1 VAGAAPA
8 RTQVLID
15 ARPLQGPS
23 ALRGIGTYVRGLLGG
38 LAEEGFA
45 GRLALLLDRDLPD
58 PELPVRGLPA
68 YVVRRRYHGRFA
80 TYEDAVALGG
90 DLRRIQP
97 RLYHA
102 TNLSLPGR
110 SPVPMVVTLHDL
122 IPWAWPGVHL
132 RGERVRYRLGR
143 RALAGA
149 NRVIAVS
156 EATARD
162 AVAHAGVQRSR
173 ITVIPEAAGATFQVQ
188 KNAEERVS
196 ARWGLPPG
204 RYFVYVG
211 ALDAR
216 KDPRGLLQAWRR
228 ASDLSGG
235 LELAL
240 AGEPGR
246 QAPPPPPGVRRLGH
260 VPDAE
265 LADLL
270 SVAGCL
276 VFASRYEGFG
286 LPVLEAMSCGCPVAA
301 YANSSIPEV
310 AGAAAQLVPDG
321 DARSLG
327 EAAARLVSDGALRRK
342 SIAAGL
348 RQAARYSWR
357 KTARATIATYRGLL
371 T

>member
-1 VAGAAPA
+1 MAAPA
-8 RTQVLID
+8 RPQVLID

-38 LAEEGFA
+38 LVEEGFA
-45 GRLALLLDRDLPD
+45 TQLALLLDRGLPD
-58 PELPVRGLPA
+58 PELPVRGLSA

-122 IPWAWPGVHL
+122 IPWAWPGVHM
-132 RGERVRYRLGR
+132 RGERLRYRLGR

-149 NRVIAVS
+149 DRVIAVS
-156 EATARD
+156 QATAGD
-162 AVAHAGVQRSR
+162 AEAHAGVQRSR
-173 ITVIPEAAGATFQVQ
+173 INVIPEAVAPAFGPQ
-188 KNAEERVS
+188 KGAEERVA
-196 ARWGLPPG
+196 ARWGLRPG
-204 RYFVYVG
+204 RYLIYVG

-228 ASDLSGG
+228 AADLTGG

-246 QAPPPPPGVRRLGH
+246 QAPVPPPGVHRLGY
-260 VPDAE
+260 VPDVE
-265 LADLL
+265 LADVL
-270 SVAGCL
+270 SAAGCL
-276 VFASRYEGFG
+276 VFPSRYEGFG

-310 AGAAAQLVPDG
+310 GGRAAQLVPDG
-321 DARSLG
+321 DARALG
-327 EAAARLVSDGALRRK
+327 EAAARLVDDARLRRK
-342 SIAAGL
+342 SIEAGL
-348 RQAARYSWR
+348 RQAARYSWA
-357 KTARATIATYRGLL
+357 KTARATIAVYRSLL